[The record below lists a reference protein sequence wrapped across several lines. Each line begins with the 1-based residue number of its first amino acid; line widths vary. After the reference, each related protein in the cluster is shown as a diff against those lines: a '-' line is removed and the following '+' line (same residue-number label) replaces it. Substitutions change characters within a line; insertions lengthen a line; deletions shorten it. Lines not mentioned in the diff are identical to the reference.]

1 MRLSLGNARKWT
13 LSPSHLMRLTTTSC
27 LLLAPRSFG
36 FSKVQPTLGHADNT
50 SAIQI
55 VFNPVYDKR
64 MKHMEVD
71 CHTIQEA
78 FDHQVITLPHI
89 TTTL

>member
-1 MRLSLGNARKWT
+1 
-13 LSPSHLMRLTTTSC
+13 
-27 LLLAPRSFG
+27 
-36 FSKVQPTLGHADNT
+36 
-50 SAIQI
+50 
-55 VFNPVYDKR
+55 

>member
-1 MRLSLGNARKWT
+1 MFVAYSELIWLQSL
-13 LSPSHLMRLTTTSC
+13 LTE
-27 LLLAPRSFG
+27 LG
-36 FSKVQPTLGHADNT
+36 FSKVQPTPVHADNT

-55 VFNPVYDKR
+55 VFNLVYHKR
-64 MKHMEVD
+64 IKHMQVD
-71 CHTIQEA
+71 CHSIQEA